1 MMALPR
7 IQDRQLGRNAQ
18 LLAEAA
24 GALETPAER
33 FPYLRILVSLI
44 ETAHPE
50 WSQAPQKARQIA
62 DLAVSLSSQSLD
74 VGEVADV
81 VRVRNEERGVGR
93 V

>member
-1 MMALPR
+1 MTSTPR

-18 LLAEAA
+18 LLAEAT
-24 GALETPAER
+24 GALETSAER

-62 DLAVSLSSQSLD
+62 DLAVSLSGQALD
-74 VGEVADV
+74 AAEVARV
-81 VRVRNEERGVGR
+81 VEVRNEESGAGQA
-93 V
+93 